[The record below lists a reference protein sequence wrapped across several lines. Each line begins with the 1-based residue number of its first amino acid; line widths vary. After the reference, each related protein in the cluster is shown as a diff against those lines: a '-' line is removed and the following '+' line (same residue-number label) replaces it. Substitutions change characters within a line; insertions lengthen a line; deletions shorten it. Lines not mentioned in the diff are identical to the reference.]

1 MTSAGG
7 TAGAHSLGGAAAAE
21 RAPAGQDV
29 LDRCR
34 LRFVEGLRV
43 VVVAGIAG
51 GVVLVGFGSR
61 LAMFLLRLTSTDR
74 AHGVESDDGFTI
86 GRVTLGG
93 TYNLLLIGA
102 AVGMI
107 GAGAYLAVSPRLIGP
122 MWFRRAT
129 TGLAAGAVG
138 GAMLVHADGI
148 DFTLLG
154 PTWFAIALF
163 VALPAVF
170 GTFIGPVV
178 DSVRRPDSWTR
189 RRTWRWLL
197 PIVAIICFPPTVV
210 VAVMA
215 AFVLG
220 VWIFVTE
227 IPTIHRLRATA
238 AYVFATRAMWLAIA
252 VFGLAALLGDVH
264 AVFEANAGAG

>member
-21 RAPAGQDV
+21 RAPAGQEV
-29 LDRCR
+29 LDCCR

-51 GVVLVGFGSR
+51 GVVLAGVGSR
-61 LAMFLLRLTSTDR
+61 LAMFLLRLTSPDR
-74 AHGVESDDGFTI
+74 AHGVVSDDGFTI
-86 GRVTLGG
+86 GRVTLAG
-93 TYNLLLIGA
+93 TYNLLLLGA
-102 AVGMI
+102 VVGMI

-122 MWFRRAT
+122 AWFRRAT

-138 GAMLVHADGI
+138 GAMLVHADGV

-163 VALPAVF
+163 VALPGVF

-178 DSVRRPDSWTR
+178 DAVQRPDSWTR
-189 RRTWRWLL
+189 RRPWRWLL
-197 PIVAIICFPPTVV
+197 PIVAIACFPLT
-210 VAVMA
+210 ALATLMA
-215 AFVLG
+215 ACVLG
-220 VWIFVTE
+220 LWVFATE
-227 IPTIHRLRATA
+227 IPAIHRLRTTA

-252 VFGLAALLGDVH
+252 VLGLAALVSDAQ